1 MILDFPIT
9 SVPSGSDDKES
20 SCNVGDRGSVPRLG
34 RSPGEEKGNLLQYS
48 CLGKSH
54 GQRSLA
60 GYRVWGHKESDT
72 TEQQTLSHKL
82 HWISSSSFLHLF
94 CKILFFFLR
103 CFLCGPFLKSLPNF
117 VQYCSHCTFWFFG
130 PEACGTLVP
139 RPAIKPDHP
148 ALEVRV
154 LFPGPP
160 AKSLW
165 YFTSSIILQLLFLPS
180 PGL

>member
-82 HWISSSSFLHLF
+82 HWVSSSSFLHLF
-94 CKILFFFLR
+94 WKILFFF
-103 CFLCGPFLKSLPNF
+103 FKM
-117 VQYCSHCTFWFFG
+117 FFMWTIFKVFT
-130 PEACGTLVP
+130 EFGT
-139 RPAIKPDHP
+139 I
-148 ALEVRV
+148 
-154 LFPGPP
+154 LFPLYVLVFWPRGMWDLSSP
-160 AKSLW
+160 ASNQTRSPCFGGQSLIPW
-165 YFTSSIILQLLFLPS
+165 TTSEVPVILH
-180 PGL
+180 